1 MKKRNIIAVVTMAT
15 AATLTLAACGNGGK
29 KDDNKQASNDTTA
42 IEFPIEASNTAEAID
57 GQTLE
62 VAVVTDTQFKGV
74 FLWELYEDNFDAQFM
89 SPSHGS
95 LFATDE
101 DFVINDDGI
110 AKLDLDVDN
119 KKATITLQED
129 VKWSDGEPVK
139 AEDMIYSYEIIG
151 HKDYTGVRYDSNFR
165 NIVGMDEYHEGTA
178 DTISGIKA
186 IDDKTI
192 EINYKEMNPGM
203 QQAGG
208 GIWSYAAPKHV
219 LKDIAI
225 KDLESSDAV
234 RKNPVTFGPYVMNK
248 ITPGESVEYV
258 ANEHYYKG
266 KPKMD
271 KLVLR
276 STPTASI
283 VEALKAKQFDMVLSM
298 PTDIYDTY
306 QDVEGYEM
314 LGRPQ
319 LSYTY
324 VGFKLGKW
332 DADKDEVVTDPE
344 AKMADKNLRQAM
356 GYAVNNDQ
364 VGQKFYHG
372 LRSNATS
379 LIPPVFKSF
388 HNDKVEGYTQ
398 DKEKAKKLL
407 ADAGYK
413 DTDGD
418 GFVEDKNGE
427 PLVIKFASMA
437 GGETAQPLADYYVQE
452 WKDIGL
458 NVELS
463 TGRLID
469 FQAFYDKLKNDD
481 PEIDVFQGA
490 WGTGM
495 DPSPTGLYGRNSAF
509 NYSRFSDKK
518 NDELLAKIDSN
529 ESFDADYRKKAFD
542 EWQEYAADQAF
553 VIPTLYRNEVL
564 PVSTRVTGLNWAS
577 NNYNLWDE
585 IGVTSE
591 TR

>member
-29 KDDNKQASNDTTA
+29 KDEGKKGSNDTAA
-42 IEFPIEASNTAEAID
+42 IEFPIKASNTDEAID

-89 SPSHGS
+89 GPSHGS

-509 NYSRFSDKK
+509 NYSRFSDEK